1 MTKKKPKTTKQE
13 YKKIPVSQVVFVNL
27 DDEVA
32 SVFDQI
38 QKKTGKHIYIVAP
51 NRAVIFQS
59 TINLK
64 ILKRKAKDLNKTIAI
79 VTTDKNGQYHAKQSK
94 LEVYSDIQEVT
105 GTRKVDPKPV
115 PKPNKIE
122 ITEHS
127 TSPKPQEQEK
137 EKEPKVVSG
146 LKEKANQKVEDLKNN
161 FNKSKQDTKNTLKKQ
176 FYKVFPSLENNHQKF
191 LVNRPNKGLL
201 ITLGSFSLILLV
213 FVAYISLPK
222 AIINVTPNFLPV
234 EQTVNIT
241 LADEEKNNDWLRTTT
256 NKAVPIYKLS
266 PGVIEKTITFTPTG
280 FDASG
285 QNSQGEIIIYN
296 ESNRDWPLVPFTRF
310 STDTGIV
317 VRSQR
322 FINLPPGSP
331 ENPSSATVQVVA
343 DSFDFNN
350 IPIGDRGNL
359 PAETKLK
366 IPNLRESSQ
375 SQVYGVV
382 KYGLTGGVTSKDRI
396 VNEKDI
402 VSSQEFAIEEL
413 KKSFDQQLTSYI
425 NKYNKDHSLNLQLFN
440 FSETFEFT
448 DFEVTDTQKL
458 LGQKMPSFDVT
469 ARTNLSAFAYDKD
482 KFDDILVKQ
491 IQRNKSPDKE
501 LSKIDTD
508 SIQTRILK
516 PNLQEG
522 FIEVTATITGIE
534 SYQLDDQTVA
544 GGALHDKIITNVAG
558 LDTKD
563 AEKFIQVL
571 PEVDKVEIETWP
583 FWAPTLPSKAE
594 NIRLKV
600 HDQKIPTN

>member
-1 MTKKKPKTTKQE
+1 MTKKKPKSTKQE

-64 ILKRKAKDLNKTIAI
+64 ILKRKAEDLNKTISI

-94 LEVYSDIQEVT
+94 LGVFNDIQEVT

-122 ITEHS
+122 VTEHNP
-127 TSPKPQEQEK
+127 TPQVEQKPEEK
-137 EKEPKVVSG
+137 TTKASS
-146 LKEKANQKVEDLKNN
+146 LKQKANQKVEDLKNN
-161 FNKSKQDTKNTLKKQ
+161 FNKSKQDTKKTIKTQ
-176 FYKVFPSLENNHQKF
+176 FYKIFPSLENNHQKF

-222 AIINVTPNFLPV
+222 AVINVTPNFLPV

-241 LADEEKNNDWLRTTT
+241 LADEEKNKDWLRTTT

-266 PGVIEKTITFTPTG
+266 PGIVEKTITFTPTG

-285 QNSQGEIIIYN
+285 QNAQGEIIIYN

-310 STDTGIV
+310 STENGVV

-350 IPIGDRGNL
+350 IPIGERGNL

-382 KYGLTGGVTSKDRI
+382 KYGLSGGVSSKDRI

-402 VSSQEFAIEEL
+402 TSSQEFAIEEL
-413 KKSFDQQLTSYI
+413 RKSFEQQLTSYI
-425 NKYNKDHSLNLQLFN
+425 QKYNKDHSLNLKLFN
-440 FSETFEFT
+440 FPETFEFT
-448 DFEVTDTQKL
+448 EFEVTDTQKL
-458 LGQKMPSFDVT
+458 LGQKMPSFNVT

-508 SIQTRILK
+508 TIQTRILK

-534 SYQLDDQTVA
+534 SYQLDDHTVA
-544 GGALHDKIITNVAG
+544 GSALHDKIITNVAG
-558 LDTKD
+558 LDTSD
-563 AEKFIQVL
+563 AKKFIQVL
-571 PEVDKVEIETWP
+571 PEIDKVEIETWP
-583 FWAPTLPSKAE
+583 FWAPTLPNKGE

-600 HDQKIPTN
+600 HDQKIPTK